1 MNIEEF
7 REVWEENK
15 ELRELAAKDKD
26 RLNYHIMPTSGW
38 VNDPNGLCQFKGVYH
53 IYYQYSPFDVNGK
66 LKLWGHITTED
77 FIKYQEHEPVLY
89 PDFRYDQ
96 NGVYSGSAVV
106 RNGKINYFYTG
117 NVKHLDGD
125 YDYIM
130 TGREQNLIACSSE
143 DGFNFSEKELIMTN
157 TDFPS
162 KLSLHVRDPKVYH
175 KNGIDYM
182 VIGARDDNSTGCILV
197 LKGKDLKNWECHT
210 VIYSDEKFGY
220 MWECPDLFDLNG
232 ETVLVTCPQG
242 VPEEGYIYKN
252 VHQNGYFLVNGDLE
266 SKDVNLSEFRLLDYG
281 FDFYAPQSFEDES
294 GRRILVGWMGI
305 PDADYTNRTTENGWQ
320 HALTMPREL
329 ILKDGIIY
337 QRPVEEIKALRGN
350 NRTFAADEFKD
361 LEVENL
367 SFELCAEFEK
377 CNGFKLNLR
386 NDISLSFDKSKGL
399 IELNMGES
407 GCGRDARYAYCDE
420 IRNIDVYSDTSA
432 FEIFINDGEIVF
444 TTRAYT
450 DGTQKIGFEKIDGL
464 SKVCMYDMKKIV
476 FGIDEFWFC

>member
-232 ETVLVTCPQG
+232 ETVLITCPQG

-252 VHQNGYFLVNGDLE
+252 VHQSGYFLVNGDLE

-350 NRTFAADEFKD
+350 NRTFVADEFKD

-450 DGTQKIGFEKIDGL
+450 DGAQKIGFEKLDGL
-464 SKVCMYDMKKIV
+464 AKVCMYDMKKIV
-476 FGIDEFWFC
+476 FGIDEF

>member
-210 VIYSDEKFGY
+210 VIYSDGKFGY

-476 FGIDEFWFC
+476 FGIDEF

>member
-162 KLSLHVRDPKVYH
+162 NLSLHVRDPKVYH

-197 LKGKDLKNWECHT
+197 LKGKDLKDWECHT

-350 NRTFAADEFKD
+350 MRTFAADEFKD

-399 IELNMGES
+399 IELNIGES

-450 DGTQKIGFEKIDGL
+450 DGAQKIGFEKLDGL
-464 SKVCMYDMKKIV
+464 AKVCMYDMKKIV
-476 FGIDEFWFC
+476 FGIDEF

>member
-38 VNDPNGLCQFKGVYH
+38 INDPNGLCQFKGVYH

-117 NVKHLDGD
+117 NVKYLDGD

-476 FGIDEFWFC
+476 FGIDEF

>member
-106 RNGKINYFYTG
+106 RIGKINYFYTG

-130 TGREQNLIACSSE
+130 TGREQNLIACSSD

-162 KLSLHVRDPKVYH
+162 NLSLHVRDPKVYH

-182 VIGARDDNSTGCILV
+182 VLGARDDNSTGCILV
-197 LKGKDLKNWECHT
+197 LKGKDLKDWECHT

-252 VHQNGYFLVNGDLE
+252 VHQNGYFIMSGDLA

-350 NRTFAADEFKD
+350 MRTFAADEFKN

-450 DGTQKIGFEKIDGL
+450 DGTQKIGFEKLDGL

-476 FGIDEFWFC
+476 FGIDEF

>member
-197 LKGKDLKNWECHT
+197 LKGKDLKDWECHT

-232 ETVLVTCPQG
+232 ETVLITCPQG

-281 FDFYAPQSFEDES
+281 FDFYAPQSFEDEL

-476 FGIDEFWFC
+476 FGIDEF

>member
-15 ELRELAAKDKD
+15 ELRELAANDKD

-38 VNDPNGLCQFKGVYH
+38 VNDPNGLCQFKGIYH

-117 NVKHLDGD
+117 NVKYLDGD

-162 KLSLHVRDPKVYH
+162 NLSLHVRDPKVYH

-197 LKGKDLKNWECHT
+197 LKGKDLKDWECHT

-232 ETVLVTCPQG
+232 ETVLITCPQG

-350 NRTFAADEFKD
+350 MRTFAADEFKD

-476 FGIDEFWFC
+476 FGIDEF

>member
-162 KLSLHVRDPKVYH
+162 NLSLHVRDPKVYH

-197 LKGKDLKNWECHT
+197 LKGKDLKDWECHT

-350 NRTFAADEFKD
+350 MRTFAADEFKD

-450 DGTQKIGFEKIDGL
+450 DGAQKIGFEKLDGL
-464 SKVCMYDMKKIV
+464 AKVCMYDMKKIV
-476 FGIDEFWFC
+476 FGIDEF

>member
-182 VIGARDDNSTGCILV
+182 AIGARDDNSTGCILV
-197 LKGKDLKNWECHT
+197 LKGKDLKDWECHT

-252 VHQNGYFLVNGDLE
+252 VHQSGYFLVNGDLE

-281 FDFYAPQSFEDES
+281 FDFYAPQSFEDEL

-450 DGTQKIGFEKIDGL
+450 DGTQKIGFEKLDGL

-476 FGIDEFWFC
+476 FGIDEF

>member
-197 LKGKDLKNWECHT
+197 LKGKDLKDWECHT

-350 NRTFAADEFKD
+350 MRTFAADEFKD

-476 FGIDEFWFC
+476 FGIDEF

>member
-15 ELRELAAKDKD
+15 ELRELAAKDKN

-162 KLSLHVRDPKVYH
+162 NLSLHVRDPKVYH

-182 VIGARDDNSTGCILV
+182 VLGARDDNSTGCILV
-197 LKGKDLKNWECHT
+197 LKGKDLKDWECHT

-350 NRTFAADEFKD
+350 MRTFAADEFKD

-367 SFELCAEFEK
+367 SFEICAEFEK

-420 IRNIDVYSDTSA
+420 IRNIDIYSDTSA

-450 DGTQKIGFEKIDGL
+450 DGTQKIGFEKLDGL

-476 FGIDEFWFC
+476 FGIDKF

>member
-162 KLSLHVRDPKVYH
+162 NLSLHVRDPKVYH

-197 LKGKDLKNWECHT
+197 LKGKDLKDWECHT

-350 NRTFAADEFKD
+350 MRTFAADEFKD

-476 FGIDEFWFC
+476 FGIDEF

>member
-38 VNDPNGLCQFKGVYH
+38 INDPNGLCQFKGVYH

-162 KLSLHVRDPKVYH
+162 NLSLHVRDPKVYH

-197 LKGKDLKNWECHT
+197 LKGKDLKDWECHT

-281 FDFYAPQSFEDES
+281 FDFYAPQSFEDEL

-476 FGIDEFWFC
+476 FGIDEF

>member
-15 ELRELAAKDKD
+15 ELRELAANDKD

-162 KLSLHVRDPKVYH
+162 NLSLHVRDPKVYH

-182 VIGARDDNSTGCILV
+182 AIGARDDNSTGCILV
-197 LKGKDLKNWECHT
+197 LKGKDLKDWECHT

-350 NRTFAADEFKD
+350 MRTFAADEFKD

-476 FGIDEFWFC
+476 FGIDEF

>member
-162 KLSLHVRDPKVYH
+162 NLSLHVRDPKVYH

-197 LKGKDLKNWECHT
+197 LKGKDLKDWECHT

-350 NRTFAADEFKD
+350 NRTFVADEFKD

-450 DGTQKIGFEKIDGL
+450 DGTQKIGFEKLDGL

-476 FGIDEFWFC
+476 FGIDEF

>member
-450 DGTQKIGFEKIDGL
+450 DGTQNWI
-464 SKVCMYDMKKIV
+464 
-476 FGIDEFWFC
+476 

>member
-162 KLSLHVRDPKVYH
+162 NLSLHVRDPKVYH

-197 LKGKDLKNWECHT
+197 LKGKDLKDWECHT

-450 DGTQKIGFEKIDGL
+450 DGTQKIGFEKLDGL

-476 FGIDEFWFC
+476 FGIDEF

>member
-162 KLSLHVRDPKVYH
+162 NLSLHVRDPKVYH

-197 LKGKDLKNWECHT
+197 LKGKDLKDWECHT

-232 ETVLVTCPQG
+232 ETVLITCPQG

-350 NRTFAADEFKD
+350 MRTFAADEFKD

-476 FGIDEFWFC
+476 FGIDEF

>member
-162 KLSLHVRDPKVYH
+162 NLSLHVRDPKVYH

-197 LKGKDLKNWECHT
+197 LKGKDLKDWECHT

-350 NRTFAADEFKD
+350 NRTFVADEFKD

-450 DGTQKIGFEKIDGL
+450 DGAQKIGFEKLDGL
-464 SKVCMYDMKKIV
+464 AKVCMYDMKKIV
-476 FGIDEFWFC
+476 FGIDEF

>member
-162 KLSLHVRDPKVYH
+162 NLSLHVRDPKVYH

-197 LKGKDLKNWECHT
+197 LKGKDLKDWECHT

-350 NRTFAADEFKD
+350 MRTFAADEFKN

-450 DGTQKIGFEKIDGL
+450 DGTQKIGFEKLDGL

-476 FGIDEFWFC
+476 FGIDEF

>member
-162 KLSLHVRDPKVYH
+162 NLSLHVRDPKVYH

-197 LKGKDLKNWECHT
+197 LKGKDLKDWECHT
-210 VIYSDEKFGY
+210 VIYSNEKFGY

-252 VHQNGYFLVNGDLE
+252 VHQNGYFLVNGNLE

-350 NRTFAADEFKD
+350 NRTFVADEFKD

-450 DGTQKIGFEKIDGL
+450 DGTQKIGFEKLDGL

-476 FGIDEFWFC
+476 FGIDEF

>member
-38 VNDPNGLCQFKGVYH
+38 INDPNGLCQFKGVYH

-337 QRPVEEIKALRGN
+337 QRPVEEIKVLRGN

-476 FGIDEFWFC
+476 FGIDEF

>member
-197 LKGKDLKNWECHT
+197 LKGKDLKDWECHT

-232 ETVLVTCPQG
+232 ETVLITCPQG

-281 FDFYAPQSFEDES
+281 FDFYAPQSFEDEL

-450 DGTQKIGFEKIDGL
+450 DGTQKIGFEKLDGL

-476 FGIDEFWFC
+476 FGIDEF